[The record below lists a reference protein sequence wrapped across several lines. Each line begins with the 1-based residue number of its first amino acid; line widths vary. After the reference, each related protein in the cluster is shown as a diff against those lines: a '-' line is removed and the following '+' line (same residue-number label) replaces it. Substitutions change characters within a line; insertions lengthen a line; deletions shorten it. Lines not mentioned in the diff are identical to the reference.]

1 MGIRFLCPKCE
12 KKLNVKISQAGKR
25 GICPRCETRF
35 RIPLNYNDGDPVKHA
50 EQSPK
55 ASVSSKKQVEDP
67 PLPPTSSDNADDIPS
82 LDSMAVSFE
91 PITDNSAP
99 SSEPVTA
106 TPVTTASATAVADAQ
121 PVVSSSLEDDTFF
134 QQFESKSVASPF
146 AEFIEDEK
154 RTLPQ
159 YKNNN
164 NKQNKMMALVLGLL
178 SMITLVMII
187 IFFVKSNSPE

>member
-12 KKLNVKISQAGKR
+12 KKLNVKVSQAGKR
-25 GICPRCETRF
+25 GICPRCESRF
-35 RIPLNYNDGDPVKHA
+35 RIPLSYNEGDPVRHA

-55 ASVSSKKQVEDP
+55 VSSTKDDPDDP
-67 PLPPTSSDNADDIPS
+67 PLPPDNTSTSDEIPS

-91 PITDNSAP
+91 PISTTQTTAVESAAP
-99 SSEPVTA
+99 VTAEPVTSH
-106 TPVTTASATAVADAQ
+106 VASAEPAAAS
-121 PVVSSSLEDDTFF
+121 PLEDDAFF
-134 QQFESKSVASPF
+134 QQFENQSVASPF
-146 AEFIEDEK
+146 ANFVEHEK

-159 YKNNN
+159 YKNNR
-164 NKQNKMMALVLGLL
+164 NKQNKVMALVLGLL

>member
-12 KKLNVKISQAGKR
+12 KKLNVKVSQAGKR
-25 GICPRCETRF
+25 GICPRCKSRF
-35 RIPLNYNDGDPVKHA
+35 RIPLSYNEGDPIKHA

-55 ASVSSKKQVEDP
+55 VSSSQDAP
-67 PLPPTSSDNADDIPS
+67 DDSPLPPDNTSISDEIPS

-91 PITDNSAP
+91 PISTTQTTAVETAASVTA
-99 SSEPVTA
+99 EPVTSH
-106 TPVTTASATAVADAQ
+106 VASAEPAAAS
-121 PVVSSSLEDDTFF
+121 PLEDDAFF
-134 QQFESKSVASPF
+134 QQFDRQSVASPF
-146 AEFIEDEK
+146 ANFVEDEK

-159 YKNNN
+159 YKNNR
-164 NKQNKMMALVLGLL
+164 NKQNKVMVLVLGLL